1 MKFIKFILVS
11 SFAAI
16 LNIASR
22 FLFDIYFSYSLS
34 IFLAFIIGLCT
45 AFALNKKLVFHDS
58 ASKTYIEFWKF
69 LFVNLISL
77 CIIYA
82 ISMLLSIYILP
93 VLGVSKYIDDIAHI
107 IGVALAALGSYF
119 VHKNY
124 TFVNLKDTKHK

>member
-1 MKFIKFILVS
+1 
-11 SFAAI
+11 
-16 LNIASR
+16 
-22 FLFDIYFSYSLS
+22 
-34 IFLAFIIGLCT
+34 LCT
-45 AFALNKKLVFHDS
+45 AFALNKKLVFDDS